1 MGAGVHGGVGRL
13 AFRLRHPQTTVRWR
27 LTLLYGALFLASGA
41 VLLAV
46 TYTLVS
52 NATVTGA
59 RVAGPP
65 AFASLARGTQARDQ
79 IISTVRAGNRQ
90 VARGVGIPRGLV
102 AVPPRLAAR
111 VEKLLGSQAG
121 RVVVAIGGSTQRIA
135 DLHHLVIESVIALA
149 LMAVI
154 SGGLGWV
161 VAGRVLQP
169 LRTMTAATRQISEA
183 SLDRRL
189 AMPGP
194 PDELRRLADTI
205 DGLLERL
212 QTAFDAQR
220 RFVANASHELRTPLT
235 VTRALL
241 EMTMSDPDATVPT
254 FRRTCREVL
263 DEGERQEQLIEALL
277 SLAQGQRGIDRRE
290 TVDLAVIVGDVLAR
304 QEGSAA
310 ARGPALDVS
319 LGRAPVSGDR
329 RLIERLASNLI
340 DNAIRHNTSD
350 GRVRVSVDARTGSAV
365 LAVSN
370 TGPPVP
376 AEEVERLLQPFQRL
390 ASGREAGRGA
400 DGNASGLGLGLSIV
414 AAIAGAHG
422 AALEVRPGANGG
434 LDVNVRFPPVSDR
447 DRAAG
452 SADTSSERLQ
462 PI

>member
-1 MGAGVHGGVGRL
+1 MTSAGVPHRVGRL
-13 AFRLRHPQTTVRWR
+13 AVSLRHPQTTVRWR
-27 LTLLYGALFLASGA
+27 LTLLYGALFLVSGA

-59 RVAGPP
+59 RFVGPP
-65 AFASLARGTQARDQ
+65 AFARFARSGPVPAQ
-79 IISTVRAGNRQ
+79 ILSTPTVGNRR
-90 VARGVGIPRGLV
+90 VTIPPG
-102 AVPPRLAAR
+102 LAAR
-111 VEKLLGSQAG
+111 VKKLLGSQVG

-161 VAGRVLQP
+161 VAGRVLRP

-241 EMTMSDPDATVPT
+241 EMTISDPDATVET
-254 FRRTCREVL
+254 FRQTGREVL
-263 DEGERQEQLIEALL
+263 EEGERQEQLIDALL
-277 SLAQGQRGIDRRE
+277 SLAQGQRGIDHWE
-290 TVDLAVIVGDVLAR
+290 TVDLAAIAGDVLAGLER
-304 QEGSAA
+304 GAA
-310 ARGPALDVS
+310 ARGLTLDVS
-319 LGRAPVSGDR
+319 LGGAPVSGDC

-340 DNAIRHNTSD
+340 DNAIRHNIR
-350 GRVRVSVDARTGSAV
+350 GGLVRVSVDARTGSAV

-370 TGPPVP
+370 TGQPVP
-376 AEEVERLLQPFQRL
+376 EEEVERLLQPFQRL
-390 ASGREAGRGA
+390 TAGREAGRGG
-400 DGNASGLGLGLSIV
+400 DGTGGGLGLGLSIV
-414 AAIAGAHG
+414 AAIADAHG
-422 AALEVRPGANGG
+422 ASLEVHPGARGG
-434 LDVNVRFPPVSDR
+434 LEVSVRFPPVSDR
-447 DRAAG
+447 DPAAG

-462 PI
+462 PV